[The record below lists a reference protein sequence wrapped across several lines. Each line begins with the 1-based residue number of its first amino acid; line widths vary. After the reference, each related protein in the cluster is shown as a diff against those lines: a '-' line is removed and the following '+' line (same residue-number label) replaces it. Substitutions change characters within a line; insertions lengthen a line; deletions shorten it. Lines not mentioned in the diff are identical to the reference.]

1 MKNNTVQTEKYLVN
15 NIVSY
20 LEKKGYLIALEV
32 PFLSRSIDIVYRTKR
47 GELIAIEAKMNYCK
61 RAFNQAKY
69 CLLGASRVYV
79 CLPERRIAENIR
91 QRFLNMGIGLIHA
104 DKPSNGRKHLK
115 FVIKADKNKSVD
127 KKCKRLLYEA
137 FKKRIK

>member
-1 MKNNTVQTEKYLVN
+1 MKNNTIQTEKHLVR

-20 LEKKGYLIALEV
+20 LEKKGYSIALEV
-32 PFLSRSIDIVYRTKR
+32 PFLSRSIDIVYKTKS
-47 GELIAIEAKMNYCK
+47 GELIAIEAKMDYCK

-79 CLPERRIAENIR
+79 CLPERRIADNIR

-104 DKPSNGRKHLK
+104 DKPSNGKKRLK
-115 FVIKADKNKSVD
+115 FVIKADKNKTLD
-127 KKCKRLLYEA
+127 KKCRRLLCEA
-137 FKKRIK
+137 FKKRVR